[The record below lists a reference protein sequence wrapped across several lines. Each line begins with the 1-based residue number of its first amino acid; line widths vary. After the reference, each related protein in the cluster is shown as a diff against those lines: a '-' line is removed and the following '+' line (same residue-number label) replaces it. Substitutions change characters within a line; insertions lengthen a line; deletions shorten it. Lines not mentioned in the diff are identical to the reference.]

1 MRSSAGRAA
10 LWGLMEAGGR
20 ELVLEFLSYWKRW
33 RGTQYEGEPV
43 PAAQQRLMG
52 SSQSQTGCHSLGM

>member
-52 SSQSQTGCHSLGM
+52 SSQ